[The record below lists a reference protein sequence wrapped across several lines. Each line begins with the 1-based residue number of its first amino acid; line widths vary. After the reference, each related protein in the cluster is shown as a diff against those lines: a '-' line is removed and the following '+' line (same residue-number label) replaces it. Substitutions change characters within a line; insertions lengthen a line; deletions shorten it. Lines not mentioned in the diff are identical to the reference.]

1 MFTNSYV
8 AAKFD
13 CERQREMHASA
24 ERQGL
29 ARQAHARFRAAKSVE
44 RRPIRRVRRALRA
57 VFT

>member
-8 AAKFD
+8 AAKLD
-13 CERQREMHASA
+13 RERQREMHAGA
-24 ERQGL
+24 ERQGV
-29 ARQAHARFRAAKSVE
+29 ARQAHALSRAAKSVE